1 MLTAWVAAVWAAA
14 WVWPSPAAAQRG
26 LEATCPSWE
35 DNPQCIC
42 YTRNGLVLECPS
54 VPLAA
59 VGQEVG
65 NVPGPIAFLS
75 LYNIDPNVTT
85 LPPGLFTRSS
95 GVASLQVSHSAVRSL
110 AEDSLEGLET
120 SLDRLTVSHCQL
132 SAVPH
137 AALLRLRQL
146 HYLSLEG
153 NNITELQSFVFSKLK
168 LQTLN
173 LKSNMISLI
182 SDYALDGLE
191 SSLEELN
198 LENNDL
204 KALPTD
210 ALKSMAALRTLR
222 AAWNHVKELDLP
234 ADASLAA
241 LRELDLSSNSVR
253 KIKSKSVAGAPGLV
267 SLSLYMNAIASVS
280 KNAFKENP
288 ALETLFLGNN
298 DIQELDAETFLHN
311 PNIRIIDLGNNNLH
325 NIDGGLFSDLP
336 HLQELVLASNN
347 IREVT
352 RHTFRNSSS
361 LRVLNLEHN
370 AIRFVE
376 EDSLWELPQLHTLLL
391 SHNNLQEISPRLLE
405 ANAALQVLK
414 LDHNRLGE
422 LHEDTFSNNTA
433 LTTLHLSHN
442 ELTTV
447 GRTIFWRLTL
457 LQELHLEDNRIQVV
471 APAAFSSLAR
481 LQTLTLQDND
491 IATLPEFLSIEDTA
505 LRQLRVSGNRLTSL
519 HPQLLQGQ
527 GSLDQVWLD
536 RNNISVV
543 VEGVF
548 GELRRARQLHLEHN
562 HIAEIQDNAFANMTH
577 LRRLFLSHNFVETI
591 RSDTFT
597 GLASLLELRL
607 DNNAIT
613 VIETDAFRGLTRLD
627 TLDLSGNIVSVVQR
641 DHFVTELPIR
651 SLSLDEAGVSKIE
664 EGALEALASLETLSL
679 RDNELRALHPDF
691 LQLTQLRHLDLA
703 GNPLKDVNGT
713 SLAGLPNLES
723 LDLSRCGLAELPD
736 NLFDSS
742 MSLRSLSLAGNKLT
756 HLKAA
761 AFIGLSDLTQLDLSD
776 NSLGLSSC
784 RAVLVTPRLQQLT
797 LSGNPTRELCPDLA
811 KLEDLQ
817 ELRAANILMTEV
829 RPNALAELRH
839 LQLLD
844 ISTNLVTEVPV
855 GSFLGSSLRTL
866 SLADNQLE
874 QLPDAL
880 FFDLPEALESLNISG
895 NPLQR
900 LVGPMVL
907 QDASL
912 SALQQLEAT
921 RTNLSVLTSLELSH
935 LPGLR
940 SLSLRKGFI
949 AKVSPG
955 AFKSLTQL
963 AHLDLSHNQL
973 KVLPPE
979 RLRGLGMLVR
989 LNLTH
994 NRLEKLDQL
1003 PADVANLKVLD
1014 ASSNML
1020 TELREAAL
1028 RHAEALEEVNLRDNW
1043 LTVIHPRA
1051 FTSLPRL
1058 ATLDL
1063 SHNMLEV
1070 LRPEVLQPVERSLRS
1085 LSLHDNSLRCTC
1097 EAVDLWAWLLN
1108 HPEQVTNPQD
1118 LTCHVP
1124 PALHERAFLLLPS
1137 SAFCPQPVVLRL
1149 AIQDIQSQSLLVS
1162 WQATNSSA
1170 VYGFKV
1176 TYRAADGSATQSS
1189 PSLSLASRTF
1199 LLEALQPATEYEVC
1213 VHGLTRS
1220 LATPHAPARPHARA
1234 HTVAAAYDKGDQ
1246 HDHHHQEDNGVRCAR
1261 GQTLPPPAAPAT
1273 GTAGISLGLILGAT
1287 LAAALLLGLVV
1298 ALIWYRKCGPGHRP
1312 RDKRNGAPP
1321 DYYTQYQARHPH
1333 PLRTGM
1339 TSLPVR
1345 CGGPVI
1351 VMIVTSTHHLSP

>member
-26 LEATCPSWE
+26 VEATCPSWE

-42 YTRNGLVLECPS
+42 YTRGGVVLECPS

-65 NVPGPIAFLS
+65 NVPGPISFLS

-95 GVASLQVSHSAVRSL
+95 GVASLQVSHSAVRGL

-120 SLDRLTVSHCQL
+120 SLDHLTVSHCQL

-146 HYLSLEG
+146 HHLSLEA

-168 LQTLN
+168 LHTLN
-173 LKSNMISLI
+173 LKGNMISLI

-191 SSLEELN
+191 SSLQELN

-234 ADASLAA
+234 ACSLAA
-241 LRELDLSSNSVR
+241 LQELDLSSNSVR
-253 KIKSKSVAGAPGLV
+253 KIKSKSVAGAPGLA

-311 PNIRIIDLGNNNLH
+311 PNIRIIDLSNNNLH

-361 LRVLNLEHN
+361 LQVLNLEHN

-391 SHNNLQEISPRLLE
+391 SHNNLQEVSPRLLK
-405 ANAALQVLK
+405 ANTALQVLK
-414 LDHNRLGE
+414 LDHNRLGK

-447 GRTIFWRLTL
+447 GRTVFWRLTL
-457 LQELHLEDNRIQVV
+457 LQELHLENNRIQVV
-471 APAAFSSLAR
+471 APAAFSSLAH

-491 IATLPEFLSIEDTA
+491 ITTLPEFLSTEDTA

-562 HIAEIQDNAFANMTH
+562 HIVQIQDNVFSNMTH

-591 RSDTFT
+591 GNDTFT

-627 TLDLSGNIVSVVQR
+627 TLDLSGNTVSVVQR

-651 SLSLDEAGVSKIE
+651 SLRLDGAGVAEIE

-679 RDNELRALHPDF
+679 RDNELRALHPNF

-703 GNPLKDVNGT
+703 GNPLKDVNST

-761 AFIGLSDLTQLDLSD
+761 AFVGLSDLTQLDLSD

-797 LSGNPTRELCPDLA
+797 LSGNPTRELCPALA
-811 KLEDLQ
+811 KLEDLR
-817 ELRAANILMTEV
+817 ELRAANVLMTEV
-829 RPNALAELRH
+829 RPDSLAELRH

-844 ISTNLVTEVPV
+844 ISTNLLTEVPV

-866 SLADNQLE
+866 SLADNRLE

-880 FFDLPEALESLNISG
+880 FFDLPGALQSLNISG
-895 NPLQR
+895 NPLRR
-900 LVGPMVL
+900 LVGPMVP

-921 RTNLSVLTSLELSH
+921 HTNLSVVTSLELSH

-940 SLSLRKGFI
+940 SLSLRNGLI

-979 RLRGLGMLVR
+979 RLRGLGQLVR
-989 LNLTH
+989 LNLTY

-1003 PADVANLKVLD
+1003 PADASNLKVLD
-1014 ASSNML
+1014 ASSNVL
-1020 TELREAAL
+1020 TELREGAL
-1028 RHAEALEEVNLRDNW
+1028 RHAAALEEVDLSDNFI
-1043 LTVIHPRA
+1043 TSIHTRA
-1051 FTSLPRL
+1051 FTNLPRL
-1058 ATLDL
+1058 AMLDL
-1063 SHNMLEV
+1063 SHNMVEV

-1085 LSLHDNSLRCTC
+1085 LSLHGNSLQCTC

-1108 HPEQVTNPQD
+1108 HPEQVTNPRD
-1118 LTCHVP
+1118 LTCELP
-1124 PALHERAFLLLPS
+1124 QGLEGRAFLLLPS
-1137 SAFCPQPVVLRL
+1137 SAFCPQPVVMRL

-1176 TYRAADGSATQSS
+1176 TYRAADGSTTQSS
-1189 PSLSLASRTF
+1189 PSLSLGSRTF
-1199 LLEALQPATEYEVC
+1199 LLESLQPATEYEVC

-1220 LATPHAPARPHARA
+1220 LATPHAPTRPHARA
-1234 HTVAAAYDKGDQ
+1234 HTIAAAYDKA
-1246 HDHHHQEDNGVRCAR
+1246 DHQDNGVRCGR

-1273 GTAGISLGLILGAT
+1273 GPAGISLGLILGAT
-1287 LAAALLLGLVV
+1287 LTAALLLGLVV
-1298 ALIWYRKCGPGHRP
+1298 ALIWYRKCGPGNQA

-1333 PLRTGM
+1333 PPPYRDDEFA
-1339 TSLPVR
+1339 
-1345 CGGPVI
+1345 C
-1351 VMIVTSTHHLSP
+1351 